1 MMEKQQRELEKEKE
15 QVEKRLLNL
24 ARCALRMRPFVEKR
38 NLSVD
43 HEWRCRIAIGTG
55 PVIGSI
61 VGIHKYV
68 YDVFGPPVN
77 FSSRLEGLCEPMQI
91 LGCPRTAERLEKDFV
106 LRSLG
111 PTEIRG
117 FGVQEIL
124 EVEAEISGRVWP
136 RGIGRASDRGSLP
149 SSRRFRYKAS
159 T

>member
-1 MMEKQQRELEKEKE
+1 MMEKQRELEKEKE

-124 EVEAEISGRVWP
+124 EVEAEIQRP
-136 RGIGRASDRGSLP
+136 RLAPGHR
-149 SSRRFRYKAS
+149 SSI
-159 T
+159 